1 LHTTLKKV
9 ATSFA
14 VHAILGLGVKSEAN
28 GVTSLDQS
36 IADAQA
42 AENLDT
48 VHHQSVQNLHSNGLL
63 DSISGRSI
71 NMDQTLIDSSHLCP
85 KCHTLHFRNVNE
97 IAPGREV
104 YPQGDEAEE
113 PFRSDWAEF
122 HDVGLP
128 YLLPIHNSFDEL
140 EQSAQRGCHF
150 CLQILYSFSPDDVTE
165 FHSGKNAGTTSRKVW
180 LEYREGEKDVGR
192 STRKV
197 LYVSCHRTIRVLE
210 LLPRGEQAAMAIR
223 QFTQLTRK
231 KVFH

>member
-1 LHTTLKKV
+1 MHTALKKV

-14 VHAILGLGVKSEAN
+14 VYAILSLGVKSEAN

-36 IADAQA
+36 IAHVQA

-48 VHHQSVQNLHSNGLL
+48 GHHQSVQNLHSNGLL
-63 DSISGRSI
+63 DSILDRSI

-85 KCHTLHFRNVNE
+85 KCHMLYFRNVNE
-97 IAPGREV
+97 VAPGREV
-104 YPQGDEAEE
+104 YPQRDEAEE

-122 HDVGLP
+122 HDIGLP
-128 YLLPIHNSFDEL
+128 YLPIHNSFDEL

-165 FHSGKNAGTTSRKVW
+165 FHSGKNAGTTSKKVW
-180 LEYREGEKDVGR
+180 LEYREGEKDVGK

-197 LYVSCHRTIRVLE
+197 LYVSYHRTIRVLE
-210 LLPRGEQAAMAIR
+210 LLPRGEQAAIVIR

-231 KVFH
+231 KASH